1 MEKAVISALLKI
13 CEQLN
18 CGKGELVKMVRSEL
32 QKEHLVTENLSYLS
46 EDLESWW
53 SHQEQQANIHFLK
66 LKLANFFLEHLKQD
80 HLNLLGVLGEN
91 HHHIA
96 AVCFT
101 NIFNKDY
108 PKLALVVHEALS
120 ELFHLTD
127 IKYPYEDHKSL
138 YLMPDGVNYKDWGNG
153 YGKISPHSD
162 DLYEDIS
169 TDYLSLTVCRD
180 NTNTPTSCF
189 FLKDIFSGFSDDD
202 MAYLLE
208 MEVKLISGKNVK
220 GRTIEK
226 TKKLIEFDSFY
237 GIIANLDFRID
248 DIVGERMRS
257 FTNRGNQLLKKLRGN
272 IANACFEESVAKVG
286 TFFIVAN
293 HKVLHSRG
301 TMNINI
307 NNLNLASSQNSPRLL
322 FRSKGNRKSNTFNE
336 ITKISE
342 EYIV

>member
-1 MEKAVISALLKI
+1 
-13 CEQLN
+13 
-18 CGKGELVKMVRSEL
+18 MVRSEL
-32 QKEHLVTENLSYLS
+32 QKEHLVKEDLNYLS
-46 EDLESWW
+46 QDLENWW
-53 SHQEQQANIHFLK
+53 SNQEQQGNIHFLK

-80 HLNLLGVLGEN
+80 HLNLLGVLGEK

-101 NIFNKDY
+101 NIFKKDY

-138 YLMPDGVNYKDWGNG
+138 YLMPEGINFKEWGNG

-180 NTNTPTSCF
+180 NTNTPTRCF
-189 FLKDIFSGFSDDD
+189 FLKDIFAGFSDSDLSE
-202 MAYLLE
+202 LLE
-208 MEVKLISGKNVK
+208 INVKFISGKNVK
-220 GRTIEK
+220 KRNIEK
-226 TKKLIEFDSFY
+226 IKKLIEFDPFY

-248 DIVGERMRS
+248 DVSGERMRALKPKH
-257 FTNRGNQLLKKLRGN
+257 NRLLNKLRFN
-272 IANACFEESVAKVG
+272 LANTCFEESIAKTG

-301 TMNINI
+301 PMNTDI
-307 NNLNLASSQNSPRLL
+307 NNLNSISTQHPSRLL
-322 FRSKGNRKSNTFNE
+322 FRSKGNRKANTFSE
-336 ITKISE
+336 ITKINE
-342 EYIV
+342 EHLV